1 MGSVTLSPAAQDD
14 VRRSMR
20 FAQAKFRRQVLPV
33 ALVTRSALQD
43 RLTAGAGRRLTI
55 VTGTAGTGKSVLLSS
70 WAAAR
75 APGRTAWLSC
85 DPADA
90 DPVRFWAGFIEAFQP
105 VASGFGADGAELLRG
120 PAARSADIAASI
132 ARDARKLPSRS
143 AIVVDDFHYA
153 PVTADLADLARCWP
167 ARTAQLVLSS
177 RIDPPLP
184 LHRLR
189 ITGELCE
196 LRDRDMVLSLDE
208 SRDLLANLGVRVGLA
223 ELALLHQCTEG
234 WAAAL
239 QMAALSVRGTRDPA
253 RAARAL
259 DIHSH
264 PITESF
270 ISEVLDQQP
279 PEVARFMLDTSVL
292 KELTAPACEAVTGR
306 QDAAFLLHGIDAAS
320 LFLVAL
326 DEERTT
332 FHYQP
337 LVRQA
342 LRAKL
347 RASCP
352 AQADQGRSRPAGRA

>member
-1 MGSVTLSPAAQDD
+1 MGSVGLGPAAQDD

-20 FAQAKFRRQVLPV
+20 FAQAKFRPQALPV
-33 ALVTRSALQD
+33 TLVTRSALQD
-43 RLTAGAGRRLTI
+43 RLTVGAGQHLTI

-75 APGRTAWLSC
+75 APGTTAWLSC

-90 DPVRFWAGFIEAFQP
+90 DPVRFWTGFIEAFQP
-105 VASGFGADGAELLRG
+105 VAPGFGADGARLLRG
-120 PAARSADIAASI
+120 SAGRLVDVAASI
-132 ARDARKLPSRS
+132 ARDARKLPAGQ
-143 AIVVDDFHYA
+143 AIVVDDFQYA
-153 PVTADLADLARCWP
+153 TVTRDLAHLAGCWP

-189 ITGELCE
+189 MTDELCE
-196 LRDRDMVLSLDE
+196 LRDRDLALSLDE
-208 SRDLLANLGVRVGLA
+208 SRDLLANLGVRVGSA

-239 QMAALSVRGTRDPA
+239 QMAALSLRGTRDPA
-253 RAARAL
+253 QAARDL

-264 PITESF
+264 PIAEYF
-270 ISEVLDQQP
+270 ISEVLDRQP
-279 PEVARFMLDTSVL
+279 SEVAQFMLDTSAL
-292 KELTAPACEAVTGR
+292 EKLTAPACAAITGR
-306 QDAAFLLHGIDAAS
+306 QDAAVLLHSIDAAS
-320 LFLVAL
+320 LFLVAI

-332 FHYQP
+332 FRYQP

-347 RASCP
+347 HAVGL
-352 AQADQGRSRPAGRA
+352 AQAV

>member
-1 MGSVTLSPAAQDD
+1 MGSVGLSLAAQDD

-20 FAQAKFRRQVLPV
+20 FAQAKFRPQALPV
-33 ALVTRSALQD
+33 TLVTRSALQD
-43 RLTAGAGRRLTI
+43 RLTAGARRRLTI
-55 VTGTAGTGKSVLLSS
+55 VAGTAGTGKSVLLSS

-75 APGRTAWLSC
+75 VPGRTAWLSC

-90 DPVRFWAGFIEAFQP
+90 DPVRFWTGFIEAFQP
-105 VASGFGADGAELLRG
+105 VAPGFGADGADLLRG
-120 PAARSADIAASI
+120 PAVRSADIAVSI
-132 ARDARKLPSRS
+132 ARDARKLPAGS

-153 PVTADLADLARCWP
+153 TFTAEMADLAGCWP
-167 ARTAQLVLSS
+167 ARTAQLVLSG

-189 ITGELCE
+189 MTGELCE
-196 LRDRDMVLSLDE
+196 LRDRDLVLSLDE
-208 SRDLLANLGVRVGLA
+208 SRDLLANLGVRVGPA

-239 QMAALSVRGTRDPA
+239 QMAALSLRNARDPA
-253 RAARAL
+253 RAARSL

-264 PITESF
+264 PIAEYF
-270 ISEVLDQQP
+270 ISEVLDKQP
-279 PEVARFMLDTSVL
+279 PEVARFMLDTSAL
-292 KELTAPACEAVTGR
+292 EELTVHACAAVSGR
-306 QDAAFLLHGIDAAS
+306 QDAAVMLHSIDAAS

-332 FHYQP
+332 FCYQP

-342 LRAKL
+342 LRAKR
-347 RASCP
+347 RASCL
-352 AQADQGRSRPAGRA
+352 A